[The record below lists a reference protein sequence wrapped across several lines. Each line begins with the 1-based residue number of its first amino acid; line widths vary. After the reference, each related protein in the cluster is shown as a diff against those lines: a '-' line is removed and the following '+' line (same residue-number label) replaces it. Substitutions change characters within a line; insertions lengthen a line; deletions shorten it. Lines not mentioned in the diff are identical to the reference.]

1 MSCLDQGDGGREVL
15 RRQEEETLERRE
27 EGLYPASAGQ
37 PGKRDSQGRNEDN
50 SPWMCQ
56 VLSLVLLYM
65 HCLCDPHKVPRT
77 QVLSLSRVTNGKTET
92 KSWEGAPDNS
102 FIHSW
107 NKCVLSSD
115 SV

>member
-1 MSCLDQGDGGREVL
+1 ML
-15 RRQEEETLERRE
+15 RRQEEETPERRE
-27 EGLYPASAGQ
+27 EGLYQASAGQ
-37 PGKRDSQGRNEDN
+37 PGKKASQGRNEDN

-56 VLSLVLLYM
+56 VLSQVLYI

-77 QVLSLSRVTNGKTET
+77 QVLSLSRVTNGEIET
-92 KSWEGAPDNS
+92 QSWEGAPDNS

-107 NKCVLSSD
+107 NKRVLSSY